1 MGFEEPDVTGMQAY
15 ADELRRT
22 FLRLQEE
29 GGELHRQ
36 ARAIEVTEK
45 SRDGLISAT
54 VGARGELVRLD
65 IDPRIYRHPD
75 ARHLADSI
83 TDTVHRAA
91 DKARQRVLDVF
102 EPLIPAD
109 QMRAHLDGDL
119 ETVMAQLADQMAGK
133 EKRRGP
139 A

>member
-1 MGFEEPDVTGMQAY
+1 MDFDEPDVAGMQAY

-29 GGELHRQ
+29 GDELRLQ
-36 ARAIEVTEK
+36 AQAIQVTEK

-65 IDPRIYRHPD
+65 IDPRIYRNPD
-75 ARHLADSI
+75 ARQLADTI
-83 TDTVHRAA
+83 TDTMHRAA

-102 EPLIPAD
+102 DPLIPAE
-109 QMRAHLDGDL
+109 QMRAHLEGDL
-119 ETVMAQLADQMAGK
+119 ETVMAQLVDQMAGK
-133 EKRRGP
+133 ERPRGS